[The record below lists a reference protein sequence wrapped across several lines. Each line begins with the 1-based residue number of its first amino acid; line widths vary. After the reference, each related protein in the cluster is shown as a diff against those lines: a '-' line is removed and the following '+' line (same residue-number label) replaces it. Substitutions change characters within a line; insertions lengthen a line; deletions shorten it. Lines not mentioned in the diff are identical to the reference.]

1 MHRFNDAKHDQ
12 HTSGHRRVP
21 VARSYSE
28 IARILAER
36 EGAPISPAEVEHQ
49 FRNAER
55 KLAHATRADP
65 VIARWLAG
73 VAFPPAKRS

>member
-12 HTSGHRRVP
+12 NTSGHRRVP

-36 EGAPISPAEVEHQ
+36 EGASISPAEVEHLC
-49 FRNAER
+49 RNAEG

-65 VIARWLAG
+65 VIARWLADTG
-73 VAFPPAKRS
+73 DGH